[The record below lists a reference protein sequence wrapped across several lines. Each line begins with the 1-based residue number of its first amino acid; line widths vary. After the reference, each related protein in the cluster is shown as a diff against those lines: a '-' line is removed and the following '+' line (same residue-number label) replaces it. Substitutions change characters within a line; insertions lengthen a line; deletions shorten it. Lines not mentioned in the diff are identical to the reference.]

1 MITFKMFLEKVNNPD
16 YLKFTGSSKKRAL
29 KKEMTREIER
39 FKNMPHDDPAAYP
52 DDWTADQKYKAE
64 LKKKGKSLPP
74 SKYTEK
80 FKKMYGEEVVHENV
94 DQALKNKSEKTGIP
108 VSFLRRVFN
117 RGMAAWRTGHR
128 PGVAQHQWAMGRVNS
143 FIVGGP
149 ARNSD
154 KEIWQAY
161 QQWKKNK

>member
-16 YLKFTGSSKKRAL
+16 YLKFTGSSKKKAL

-39 FKNMPHDDPAAYP
+39 FKKMPSDDPSAYP
-52 DDWTADQKYKAE
+52 DDWTADQKYKQE

-80 FKKMYGEEVVHENV
+80 FKKMYGEEVVTEDV
-94 DQALKNKSEKTGIP
+94 DVALKNKSEKTGIP
-108 VSFLRRVFN
+108 MRFLRRVFN

-149 ARNSD
+149 ARKSD
-154 KEIWQAY
+154 ADIWSAY
-161 QQWKKNK
+161 QEWKKK